1 VSGANLSRGTL
12 VVTAVNVRK
21 VSDSATSP
29 VIDAGN
35 ANPDL
40 NFRYD
45 PALFGGAGGYIF
57 NMDTSGLTTGTYRL
71 NFRIGSDPTV
81 LSVPFE
87 LR

>member
-1 VSGANLSRGTL
+1 M
-12 VVTAVNVRK
+12 TAVSIQK

-45 PALFGGAGGYIF
+45 PTLFGGAGGYIF
-57 NMDTSGLTTGTYRL
+57 NMDTSGLSTGTYQL
-71 NFRIGSDPTV
+71 QFKIGSDPAV